1 MVQRQSTLTG
11 HAVTFSARTS
21 LLQSQRNCSFSRTA
35 VNQSFFDRHKG
46 RKVSGPY
53 FTIKNLWQ
61 ALWNISWN
69 NTIKD
74 SMHGTL
80 RQNTIKNLWLALWN
94 ISWDNIIKDSMH
106 GTLRQNFNQISKG
119 MDQDRL
125 HTRAAV

>member
-1 MVQRQSTLTG
+1 
-11 HAVTFSARTS
+11 
-21 LLQSQRNCSFSRTA
+21 
-35 VNQSFFDRHKG
+35 
-46 RKVSGPY
+46 
-53 FTIKNLWQ
+53 
-61 ALWNISWN
+61 
-69 NTIKD
+69 
-74 SMHGTL
+74 MHGTL